1 MIAFGRRQFQRPYLP
16 PTLKPPA
23 PSSAT
28 ETAATKNIPCSSI
41 AHTTPFDA
49 MHEGRDAAVSDYGG
63 SAADFL
69 Q

>member
-28 ETAATKNIPCSSI
+28 ETAAIKNIP
-41 AHTTPFDA
+41 
-49 MHEGRDAAVSDYGG
+49 
-63 SAADFL
+63 
-69 Q
+69 